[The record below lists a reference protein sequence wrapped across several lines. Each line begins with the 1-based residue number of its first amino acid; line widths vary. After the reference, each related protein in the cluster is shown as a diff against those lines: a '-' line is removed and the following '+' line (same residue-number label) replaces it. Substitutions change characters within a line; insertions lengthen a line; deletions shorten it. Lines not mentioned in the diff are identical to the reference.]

1 MVCYL
6 SLVAYLCFSQMN
18 GLPNVSPALFG
29 IPTDKIVHFLMFLPF
44 PVLAFFCY
52 DKKTVRP
59 GQALLFAAVTLLIG
73 EIIAG
78 STELVQKRLIYR
90 CSDPMDFFADSLG
103 LVLSAAAVLYIDL
116 RQIKSSR

>member
-6 SLVAYLCFSQMN
+6 AVVAYLCFSQMSD
-18 GLPNVSPALFG
+18 LPSVCPVILG

-44 PVLAFFCY
+44 PVLAFYCY
-52 DKKTVRP
+52 DKKTVRT
-59 GQALLFAAVTLLIG
+59 GQALLCALITLIIG
-73 EIIAG
+73 EMIAG

-90 CSDPMDFFADSLG
+90 CSDSLDFLADSIG
-103 LVLSAAAVLYIDL
+103 LFLSTAAILYIDL